1 MIIAGINSGQFQG
14 EQFNII
20 AFGGGATVAI
30 NAADIL
36 AEQGY
41 AIDHLVTIGGFSLN
55 PPGENVGEWTRVS
68 GTHDVLAAI
77 PGFPD
82 LHVTFLN
89 VHHEE
94 YFTERNVNITVD
106 IVQAAGVE

>member
-1 MIIAGINSGQFQG
+1 MPPISWRSRATRLTTWSRSAGSVL
-14 EQFNII
+14 
-20 AFGGGATVAI
+20 T
-30 NAADIL
+30 
-36 AEQGY
+36 
-41 AIDHLVTIGGFSLN
+41 